1 MPRIDTDLLGLQ
13 IVSMKTATVV
23 GEVDALVIED
33 ETLKV
38 VGFLVDLGLR
48 EASVLPFGDARAVG
62 EDAIIIADAD
72 AIVPISAV
80 GPLEALAEKGI
91 VISGATAITESGA
104 DVGAVG
110 DFYVDTETGAVTG
123 LEFLAEDQ
131 EVYPKESAVL
141 PVSTVRRLGVDLVIL
156 RQDYDQHLLKDGS
169 SLERVGGTQPASTP
183 PRTVAP
189 EPAPEPEQAP
199 ESDLAAEPEPELALT
214 PEPEPAPE
222 PTVEVERAP
231 EEPKQET
238 QLEEPDA
245 EKGEEEEDTFSS
257 QQKHFLIG
265 KKVLRRIESP
275 SGEVIAEEGT
285 EVTSEM
291 IKKAKAADQLLI
303 LSLNVE

>member
-131 EVYPKESAVL
+131 EVYPQGVCSPACVYGAKTGRGPGYPQA
-141 PVSTVRRLGVDLVIL
+141 RL
-156 RQDYDQHLLKDGS
+156 
-169 SLERVGGTQPASTP
+169 
-183 PRTVAP
+183 
-189 EPAPEPEQAP
+189 
-199 ESDLAAEPEPELALT
+199 
-214 PEPEPAPE
+214 
-222 PTVEVERAP
+222 
-231 EEPKQET
+231 
-238 QLEEPDA
+238 
-245 EKGEEEEDTFSS
+245 
-257 QQKHFLIG
+257 
-265 KKVLRRIESP
+265 
-275 SGEVIAEEGT
+275 
-285 EVTSEM
+285 
-291 IKKAKAADQLLI
+291 
-303 LSLNVE
+303 